1 MQFRRI
7 GTGLF
12 NLNTSLKDVFTS
24 SLTNKSLQNIRY
36 VRCKLSISGSGG
48 VESDMNLTHLEGS
61 EVVMEKVF
69 NKSFTD
75 VFAHLR

>member
-24 SLTNKSLQNIRY
+24 SLAHKSLQNVRY
-36 VRCKLSISGSGG
+36 VRCELSISSSGG
-48 VESDMNLTHLEGS
+48 VESDMNLIHLGGS

-75 VFAHLR
+75 VFAHLS